1 MRVKKMISIED
12 FRPVTL
18 GDRSLLMEHFSRYP
32 MFHSENLFMTL
43 VSWTHYVPAFYLFKE
58 GNLLLMNLKDG
69 KPQFRLPMGERN
81 DALLEEV
88 LDVAKKEGGP
98 RPIAAV
104 EGSCKDWV
112 ESVYPK
118 LKFTSDR
125 DFFDY
130 VYLAKDL
137 AGLPGKGYLTQ
148 RNKLNRFRKQYVYS
162 VEPVSQ
168 KNIEDVGRF
177 LKRWCIW
184 RDCSSNPMLEAER
197 TAIMFCMEHFFEMG
211 LSGIVLRIGGEVQ
224 ALSVYEGIGN
234 DTAAVHFEKAMPD
247 FDGIYPA
254 INNEAAKILVKDYK
268 FINRESDLGIAGL
281 RTAKERL
288 HPDHMVKIYYI
299 DKADF

>member
-1 MRVKKMISIED
+1 MISIKD
-12 FRPVTL
+12 YRPVTL
-18 GDRSLLMEHFSRYP
+18 GDRNLFMEHLSKFP
-32 MFHSENLFMTL
+32 LFHSENLFMTL
-43 VSWTHYVPAFYLFKE
+43 VSWSHYVPAFFLFKE
-58 GNLLLMNLKDG
+58 NNLLLMNLKDG
-69 KPQFRLPMGERN
+69 KPQFRLPIGERN
-81 DALLEEV
+81 SSLLKEV
-88 LDVAKKEGGP
+88 LDLARKEGGL

-104 EGSCKDWV
+104 EEAGKNWV
-112 ESVYPK
+112 ESIHPK
-118 LKFTSDR
+118 LKFTADR

-130 VYLAKDL
+130 VYLARDL
-137 AGLPGKGYLTQ
+137 AELPGQGYMTQ
-148 RNKLNRFRKQYVYS
+148 RNKLNKFRKRYDYS

-168 KNIEDVGRF
+168 ENIEEVDRF

-197 TAIMFCMEHFFEMG
+197 TAIMFCMEHFFELE
-211 LSGIVLRIGGEVQ
+211 LSGIVVCIGGEIQ

-254 INNEAAKILVKDYK
+254 VNNEAAKILTKDYK
-268 FINRESDLGIAGL
+268 FINRESDLGIPGL

-299 DKADF
+299 DKADLLI